1 MRSNTQFAEDLVTFI
16 EVKLNEK
23 FHFLNIVPEI

>member
-16 EVKLNEK
+16 EVKRNEK
-23 FHFLNIVPEI
+23 FHFLNSVS

>member
-23 FHFLNIVPEI
+23 FHFLNSVS